1 MKKYNMHEIMSAAWA
16 LYRKWVAPYKYNN
29 TRVPAMY
36 SFANALK
43 NAWTEAKCAAEK
55 AAAGIVRMHYA
66 QYKSEYANCKTVDGS
81 YDKATKTIEVMTKVI
96 RKVERAAYAA
106 SVQTRRVNVAAIRG
120 LCPRCHTYCYGDCTA
135 R

>member
-43 NAWTEAKCAAEK
+43 NA
-55 AAAGIVRMHYA
+55 
-66 QYKSEYANCKTVDGS
+66 
-81 YDKATKTIEVMTKVI
+81 
-96 RKVERAAYAA
+96 
-106 SVQTRRVNVAAIRG
+106 
-120 LCPRCHTYCYGDCTA
+120 
-135 R
+135 